1 MKLLLSAIL
10 FFTIGLNINQAQQ
23 ATALKIST
31 FKKIPD
37 ELMGCG
43 DCYYLSQKDKKQS
56 NFVCVTDYAF
66 ALIYIDHKSIRLKAN
81 ENISHG
87 KNEEI
92 YTSGQYILSIQKV
105 DMKQLDSE
113 YYKFKGFI
121 TIKAGTRILYQKQI
135 IGDGGC

>member
-1 MKLLLSAIL
+1 MKLLLSATL

-23 ATALKIST
+23 APTIKIST

-43 DCYYLSQKDKKQS
+43 DCYYLSQKDKKQT

-66 ALIYIDHKSIRLKAN
+66 ALIYINNKSIRLKAN
-81 ENISHG
+81 DKISHD

-92 YTSGQYILSIQKV
+92 YTSGQYILSIKKV
-105 DMKQLDSE
+105 NMKQLDSE
-113 YYKFKGFI
+113 YYQFKGVI
-121 TIKAGTRILYQKQI
+121 TIKSGSKILYQQQI

>member
-1 MKLLLSAIL
+1 MKLLLSVTL

-23 ATALKIST
+23 APVLNIST

-56 NFVCVTDYAF
+56 SFVCVTDYAF
-66 ALIYIDHKSIRLKAN
+66 ALIYIDHKPIRLKAN

-92 YTSGQYILSIQKV
+92 YTLGRYILSIRKV
-105 DMKQLDSE
+105 DMNNLIPNITSSKAVSLLNQAV
-113 YYKFKGFI
+113 KFYINNK
-121 TIKAGTRILYQKQI
+121 
-135 IGDGGC
+135 